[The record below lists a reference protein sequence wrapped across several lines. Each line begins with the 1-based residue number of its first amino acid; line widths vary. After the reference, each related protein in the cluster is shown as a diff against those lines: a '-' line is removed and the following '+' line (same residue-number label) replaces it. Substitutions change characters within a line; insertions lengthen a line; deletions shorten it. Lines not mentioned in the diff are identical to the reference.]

1 MSKKLHDIPDD
12 HIDALVE
19 EIVSINTER
28 VFNER
33 EESIKR
39 HHEIGEAIFGFVQK
53 SKVDASLL
61 VDELRNKGC
70 GSRAT
75 MYLSYQ
81 FYRKYPNLKDVY
93 DTEHGKNISWNK
105 VRATLQD
112 TKKVHAAKV
121 PRGCTQIATVLDV
134 PLYIATTDPDV
145 LDKVGEDLAKLV
157 GDSIMKQLKL
167 RLK

>member
-1 MSKKLHDIPDD
+1 MKKTKLHDIPDEE
-12 HIDALVE
+12 IDGLVE

-33 EESIKR
+33 EEVIKR

-53 SKVDASLL
+53 SKVEASLL

-81 FYRKYPNLKDVY
+81 FYRKYPNIKEVY
-93 DTEHGKNISWNK
+93 DGEHGKNISWNK
-105 VRATLQD
+105 IRATLQD
-112 TKKVHAAKV
+112 QKKVQAAKV
-121 PRGCTQIATVLDV
+121 PKGCTQIGTLFDV
-134 PLYIATTDPDV
+134 PLYIATKDPDL
-145 LDKVGEDLAKLV
+145 LDQVGEEFTKMVGAK
-157 GDSIMKQLKL
+157 IIKQLKL
-167 RLK
+167 K

>member
-1 MSKKLHDIPDD
+1 MSKNKLHDIPDD
-12 HIDALVE
+12 HLDALVE

-39 HHEIGEAIFGFVQK
+39 HHEIGAAIFGFVQQ

-81 FYRKYPNLKDVY
+81 FYRKYPNIKDVY
-93 DTEHGKNISWNK
+93 NTEHGKNISWNK

-112 TKKVHAAKV
+112 TKKVQAAKV
-121 PRGCTQIATVLDV
+121 PRGCTQIGTLFDV
-134 PLYIATTDPDV
+134 PLYISTKDPDL
-145 LDKVGEDLAKLV
+145 LDQVEEELQKMVGAK
-157 GDSIMKQLKL
+157 IIKQLKL
-167 RLK
+167 K